1 MPLDSS
7 KYSPKPAQLPN
18 VNRPQAPSDRPPSPS
33 PLSQSQQTAQRAAE
47 QTQIALVSG
56 HQERLV
62 ALNNALDKAEQRR
75 EETLERLSDRVAYLQ
90 DGDLFMHD
98 LLKRSQQKLQGD
110 DKRQDKEQ
118 ASTTAI
124 DALIDAFDVIG
135 DWELPA
141 IAPSTVAG
149 ALPL

>member
-1 MPLDSS
+1 MPRFDN
-7 KYSPKPAQLPN
+7 Q
-18 VNRPQAPSDRPPSPS
+18 RPQAPELPTLNRPQSSDRPMQPSQ
-33 PLSQSQQTAQRAAE
+33 LSQSQVTAQRAAE
-47 QTQIALVSG
+47 QAKISLVNG

-98 LLKRSQQKLQGD
+98 LLKLSQQKLKGD
-110 DKRQDKEQ
+110 DKRQDKQQ

-135 DWELPA
+135 DWEIPA
-141 IAPSTVAG
+141 ISPSTVAG
-149 ALPL
+149 ALPM